1 MLNNKKNASRG
12 AAILILIFA
21 TLFFVL
27 TARFFYIQ
35 ATGKAEGQTL
45 AAIAQK
51 KHTRQTLIEGKRGT
65 IYDRK
70 GQAIA
75 HDAGAYTVVAILD
88 PSQTK
93 DPKKPMHVTNPEK
106 TARKLAPLLDMSEE
120 TLEKL
125 MSKKG
130 RVQVELGPG
139 GRDIS
144 NTLKNK
150 IEDLKLPGITFI
162 QDSKRFYPNG
172 VFASHIIGYA
182 QKNKVGKTVGKM
194 GIEKSFNK
202 ELAETDGYVKYQSA
216 RNGLKLPDPKESI
229 VPPKD
234 GDDIYLTI
242 DQKIQT
248 FLEDSM
254 NRVEKEYDPEKIIG
268 IVANPKTGEILAMAN
283 RPSFDPNTRN
293 IHNFVNDA
301 IGSRFEPGSTMK
313 IFTLAAAIE
322 EGVYNGNE
330 YYKSG
335 AYKIAD
341 RQIRDHNKSGWG
353 TITFNEGVQRSSN
366 VAFAILANEKL
377 GPDRLLQYLNRFGFN
392 RRTGID
398 IPGEATSE
406 IVYHWPVEKVTT
418 AFGQGTSVTPIQQ
431 VQAATAIANKGKMMK
446 PYVIKKVVDSTTKKV
461 KVEKKPEV
469 VGKPISPETAEK
481 VLDIL
486 ETVVTSPNGT
496 GKPYAIEGYQ
506 VAGKT
511 GTAQIPKPNGRGY
524 LHGHG
529 KNTFSFL
536 GMAPKD
542 DPSLIVYVAVSQP
555 KLTAM
560 ETGAAPVSLIFN
572 SVMKNSLQ
580 YLKIEP
586 EEEKAPEAKK
596 TKYGVNLDS
605 YIGEPTESAVK
616 NLKEKGFAPIVI
628 GKGNKIEAQSPHVQ
642 ERSMKGERVFLKTD
656 GEPTIPDLTDWSYR
670 DVIRLSEFLSLEP
683 SAMGSGYVV
692 KGSQNI
698 TPGATVKKGDYLIVK
713 LQSPEEIIKSKQ
725 EEKKGKDKEE
735 KEEVETKGLPLDQ

>member
-1 MLNNKKNASRG
+1 MSVNKKNTSRG

-21 TLFFVL
+21 TLFFTL

-35 ATGKAEGQTL
+35 ATGKAEGQVL

-51 KHTRQTLIEGKRGT
+51 KHTRQTVIEGKRGS
-65 IYDRK
+65 IYDRT
-70 GQAIA
+70 GEAIA
-75 HDAGAYTVVAILD
+75 HDTGAYTVVAILD

-93 DPKKPMHVTNPEK
+93 NPKKPLHVTNPSK
-106 TARKLAPLLDMSEE
+106 TAKKLAPLLNMEE
-120 TLEKL
+120 SKLEEL

-130 RVQVELGPG
+130 RIQVELGPG

-144 NTLKNK
+144 NTMKRK
-150 IEDLKLPGITFI
+150 IEELDLPGITFI

-182 QKNKVGKTVGKM
+182 QKNDEGKTVGKM
-194 GIEKSFNK
+194 GIEKLFNK
-202 ELAETDGYVKYQSA
+202 ELTETDGYMKYQSA

-234 GDDIYLTI
+234 GDDVYLTI
-242 DQKIQT
+242 DKTIQT
-248 FLEDSM
+248 FLEDAM
-254 NRVEKEYDPEKIIG
+254 NRAVKEYDPEKIIG
-268 IVANPKTGEILAMAN
+268 IVANPKTGEILAMSN
-283 RPSFDPNTRN
+283 RPSFNPNVRN
-293 IHNFVNDA
+293 INNFVNDA
-301 IGSRFEPGSTMK
+301 IGYRFEPGSTMK

-335 AYKIAD
+335 SYKVGDERIS
-341 RQIRDHNKSGWG
+341 DHNKSGWG

-366 VAFAILANEKL
+366 VAMAILANDKL

-392 RRTGID
+392 RPTGID
-398 IPGEATSE
+398 IPGETTSKLLYE
-406 IVYHWPVEKVTT
+406 WPLEKITT
-418 AFGQGTSVTPIQQ
+418 AFGQGSAVTPIQQ

-446 PYVIKKVVDSTTKKV
+446 PYVIKKVVDSTTNEV

-469 VGKPISPETAEK
+469 VGKPISPETAEQ

-496 GKPYAIEGYQ
+496 GKPYDIEGYQ

-511 GTAQIPKPNGRGY
+511 GTAQIPGANGRY

-529 KNTFSFL
+529 KNFFSFL

-542 DPSLIVYVAVSQP
+542 DPSLIVYVAVKEP
-555 KLTAM
+555 KLTAQ

-580 YLKIEP
+580 YLNIQP
-586 EEEKAPEAKK
+586 EEEKPPAVKK
-596 TKYGVNLDS
+596 TKYGIEMES
-605 YIGEPTESAVK
+605 YEGNSVESAAAE
-616 NLKEKGFAPIVI
+616 LKEKGFVPVI
-628 GKGNKIEAQSPHVQ
+628 LGKGDKVESQSPAVE
-642 ERSMKGERVFLKTD
+642 ERVMKGERVFLKTN
-656 GEPTIPDLTDWSYR
+656 GKTVIPNLTNWSYR
-670 DVIRLSEFLSLEP
+670 DVLRLSEFLSLEP
-683 SAMGSGYVV
+683 SALGTGYVV
-692 KGSQNI
+692 KQNI
-698 TPGATVKKGDYLIVK
+698 SPGSTIKKGDYLIVELK
-713 LQSPEEIIKSKQ
+713 SPQQLIKNPEE
-725 EEKKGKDKEE
+725 EEKKEKLQEKEE
-735 KEEVETKGLPLDQ
+735 KAAEKRPLDQ

>member
-1 MLNNKKNASRG
+1 MLNNKKNTSRG

-27 TARFFYIQ
+27 IARFFYIQ
-35 ATGKAEGQTL
+35 ATGKAEGQAL

-51 KHTRQTLIEGKRGT
+51 NHTRQTVIEGKRGT

-70 GQAIA
+70 GLPVA
-75 HDAGAYTVVAILD
+75 HDTGAYTVVAILD

-106 TARKLAPLLDMSEE
+106 TAKKLAPLLDMSEE
-120 TLEKL
+120 KLEKL

-150 IEDLKLPGITFI
+150 IEDLELPGITFI

-182 QKNKVGKTVGKM
+182 QKNEEGKTVGKM

-202 ELAETDGYVKYQSA
+202 ELTETDGYMRYQSA

-242 DQKIQT
+242 DEKIQT
-248 FLEDSM
+248 FLEDAM
-254 NRVEKEYDPEKIIG
+254 NRAVKEYDPERVIG

-283 RPSFDPNTRN
+283 RPSFNPNIRD
-293 IHNFVNDA
+293 IDNFLNYA
-301 IGSRFEPGSTMK
+301 IGDSFEPGSTMK

-335 AYKIAD
+335 SYKVGD
-341 RQIRDHNKSGWG
+341 QQIRDHNKSGWG

-377 GPDRLLQYLNRFGFN
+377 GPDRVLQYLNRFGFD

-398 IPGEATSE
+398 IPGEATSK
-406 IVYHWPVEKVTT
+406 ILYQWPLEKITT
-418 AFGQGTSVTPIQQ
+418 AFGQGSTVTPIQQ

-446 PYVIKKVVDSTTKKV
+446 PYVIKKVVDSTTNKV
-461 KVEKKPEV
+461 IVEKKPEV
-469 VGKPISPETAEK
+469 AGKPISPETAEK

-511 GTAQIPKPNGRGY
+511 GTAQIPNPNGGGY
-524 LHGHG
+524 LHGVG

-542 DPSLIVYVAVSQP
+542 DPSLIVYVAVKQP
-555 KLTAM
+555 KLKAM
-560 ETGAAPVSLIFN
+560 EAGSAPVSLIFN

-586 EEEKAPEAKK
+586 EEEKATAVKK
-596 TKYGVNLDS
+596 TKYGVNMDS
-605 YIGEPTESAVK
+605 YIGESTESAVA

-628 GKGNKIEAQSPHVQ
+628 GKGNKIEAQSPKAQ

-656 GEPTIPDLTDWSYR
+656 GEPTIPDLADWSYR

-692 KGSQNI
+692 KDSQNI
-698 TPGATVKKGDYLIVK
+698 TPGAPVKKGDYLIVK
-713 LQSPEEIIKSKQ
+713 LQSPEEMIKSKQ
-725 EEKKGKDKEE
+725 EEEKDKGKVKKEDDKD
-735 KEEVETKGLPLDQ
+735 KGFPLDQ